1 MVDLTKIQN
10 VSMTNLPEI
19 TNLDLWRDDPCNAN
33 KTLTSKN
40 QTMYLEPIRNDVK
53 NQEELIG
60 LISVH

>member
-1 MVDLTKIQN
+1 
-10 VSMTNLPEI
+10 MTNLPEI